1 MDVICKS
8 IISGRKINKMT
19 PVKDEKTGKWQ
30 IQFWYKNSFG
40 ENKKT
45 TKRGF
50 SSKRDAID

>member
-1 MDVICKS
+1 
-8 IISGRKINKMT
+8 MT

-50 SSKRDAID
+50 SSKRDAIDGI